1 MNVLGIVLAVF
12 IYIIKNII
20 NINMFPEHV
29 IDSDS
34 LWIRKE
40 ARFIIM
46 DQILQM
52 FEHLCFGASR

>member
-12 IYIIKNII
+12 IYVIKNII